1 MPEKEIQLNNPI
13 QTFWS
18 RQFSQVREEG
28 WPAVRR
34 KTRTAVIKLVKM
46 PFHLLGLTMA
56 LPVVLVV
63 RLIRPFKLVRFGYL
77 FAGRIGHFAFDVE
90 YYLTEKKLGLH
101 PENALDIF
109 FWRWIR
115 GGRTAND
122 YFAKLTKRNLKVNP
136 FVKYLFNV
144 NNYLPGGVIHQYVPA
159 VSRIGSRDV
168 HGLLPQIKPQLK
180 FTNDENKR
188 GWEFLKIIGLNEND
202 KYVCLVIRDS
212 AYLKNP
218 YDSYAYHNYRDSDID
233 TYEEA
238 ALALAEKGY
247 WVFRMGKK
255 VHKPFKAAHPR
266 IRDYANSEYRSDFL
280 DIWLSVN
287 CYFSLMTNTGIG
299 DVVCV
304 YQRPAAIINAL
315 PLGYINT
322 SLNPNSIW
330 LPKKIVWADSKNL
343 LTLKEQIQ
351 TGVIGFLYSKDYE
364 DAGVELIDNT
374 PEEITKTAIELEE
387 KLTGKWQTYP
397 QDKDLQNQ
405 FWEILKTW
413 ERFPELHGKFQSKM
427 PDTFLRENHEWFLV

>member
-144 NNYLPGGVIHQYVPA
+144 NNLFPGSMIHQYLPA

-212 AYLKNP
+212 AYLKTYNDI
-218 YDSYAYHNYRDSDID
+218 YMYHNYRDSDID
-233 TYEEA
+233 TYEHA
-238 ALALAEKGY
+238 ALTLAKKGY
-247 WVFRMGKK
+247 WVLRMGK
-255 VHKPFKAAHPR
+255 VVLKPFNVANRR
-266 IRDYANSEYRSDFL
+266 IIDYAKSEFRSDFL
-280 DIWLSVN
+280 DIWLSAN
-287 CYFSLMTNTGIG
+287 CYFSLMTPTGLG
-299 DVVCV
+299 DVVSV
-304 YQRPAAIINAL
+304 FRRPLAIVNAL
-315 PLGYINT
+315 PLGHINT
-322 SLNPNSIW
+322 SLCPNSIW
-330 LPKKIVWADSKNL
+330 LPKKNIWIANNQH
-343 LTLKEQIQ
+343 LTLKEQIKS
-351 TGVIGFLYSKDYE
+351 GVIGLKKTNEYQNS
-364 DAGVELIDNT
+364 GVKIIDNS
-374 PEEITKTAIELEE
+374 PQEITDTVLELEE
-387 KLTGKWQTYP
+387 KLTDKWKP
-397 QDKDLQNQ
+397 HSKDKENQNK
-405 FWEILKTW
+405 FWEILQTW
-413 ERFPELHGKFQSKM
+413 EQFPKLHGKLHSKM
-427 PDTFLRENHEWFLV
+427 PDTFLRKNHDWFLA